1 MTDAPTRPRSADS
14 PCAADVAE
22 AAAILADREPSLALE
37 HARRSILANFGL
49 ASEAAFVAAR
59 GREIRAVVDALPP
72 GGRDGERLSAAT
84 LAFIASPL
92 FSTATLH
99 GWSDTELFGL
109 SPDAPHVRV
118 AEQGL
123 VSGLAVSSLKGPK
136 LIAIEP
142 DVALVRCASGSV
154 LRHQRFRE
162 RPGASRPWWELPH
175 FVRPRDFALPD

>member
-1 MTDAPTRPRSADS
+1 MPGAHTPTRSADS
-14 PCAADVAE
+14 PCPADLAE
-22 AAAILADREPSLALE
+22 AAAILLDREPGLAPE
-37 HARRSILANFGL
+37 HARGSILANQGF
-49 ASEAAFVAAR
+49 ASEAEFVAAR
-59 GREIRAVVDALPP
+59 AREIRSALAVVPSGA
-72 GGRDGERLSAAT
+72 RDVERLTAVT

-92 FSTATLH
+92 FATATLH
-99 GWSDTELFGL
+99 GWTDTELFGL

-123 VSGLAVSSLKGPK
+123 VSGLALSSLNGPK

-162 RPGASRPWWELPH
+162 RAGASQPWWDLPH
-175 FVRPRDFALPD
+175 FVRPRDFAFPA